1 MHGSAE
7 LILITRVAPVLCSTT
22 AQVTPGGS
30 PKPRKASK
38 TEEARR
44 TFYKPSGT
52 ASKLPWRGPLWIGP
66 LVIARVSQVT
76 LGGEQVRLSLSH
88 SSSATRR
95 SCYISASSIWGVF
108 TGDKG
113 PLLKNPARGDSQH
126 THAHAHTQFL
136 LLSLRFVLSHTPLL
150 RNHLD

>member
-7 LILITRVAPVLCSTT
+7 LILITRLAPVLRSTT

-44 TFYKPSGT
+44 TFYQPSGT

-95 SCYISASSIWGVF
+95 SSLYICLIYLGRVHRRQGA
-108 TGDKG
+108 
-113 PLLKNPARGDSQH
+113 LLNNPARAESQH
-126 THAHAHTQFL
+126 THTHTVSASLCLYFCTL
-136 LLSLRFVLSHTPLL
+136 LC
-150 RNHLD
+150 